1 MGLWRTLFYLPAV
14 VSGVAGS
21 VLWGWMYHPHL
32 GVINNLLAL
41 VGLEGGNWLVNKE
54 TALGALVVKSL
65 WNVGVPMVIYLAAMQ
80 GLPQMFYEAAEID
93 GAGEW
98 AKFRNIT
105 LPMLSPAIFFN
116 AVLGIIGGIQT
127 FAEPY
132 VMTQGGPQNATHFL
146 GLHLY
151 QNAFHFLNMG
161 YASAMAW
168 IMFLMIFA
176 LTVMQFR
183 LAGRWV
189 YYEGEG

>member
-1 MGLWRTLFYLPAV
+1 M
-14 VSGVAGS
+14 
-21 VLWGWMYHPHL
+21 
-32 GVINNLLAL
+32 
-41 VGLEGGNWLVNKE
+41 
-54 TALGALVVKSL
+54 
-65 WNVGVPMVIYLAAMQ
+65 
-80 GLPQMFYEAAEID
+80 
-93 GAGEW
+93 
-98 AKFRNIT
+98 
-105 LPMLSPAIFFN
+105 
-116 AVLGIIGGIQT
+116 LGIIGGIQT